1 MMNNSYFSDV
11 SDNKEISCPV
21 YQMIK
26 MPDSK
31 CRYCETE
38 CEYHHKTSEELS
50 NIISDILN
58 NSCSSR
64 DHENRE

>member
-1 MMNNSYFSDV
+1 
-11 SDNKEISCPV
+11 
-21 YQMIK
+21 